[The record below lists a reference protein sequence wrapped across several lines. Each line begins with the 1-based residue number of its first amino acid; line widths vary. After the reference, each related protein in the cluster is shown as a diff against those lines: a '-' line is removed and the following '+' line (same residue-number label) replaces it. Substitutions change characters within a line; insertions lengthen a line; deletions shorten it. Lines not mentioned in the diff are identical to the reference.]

1 LAGDQDQAVSPLAAG
16 TLSGTNST
24 GNVVILLPAVAFPPL
39 AQNTALLTPQTTFTD
54 PPPASTTTSDP
65 AGQAATNQTSP
76 ANLPGGTAT
85 PAPTT
90 GTGTGTGTNNLGPS
104 ITNTGTGM
112 GNTGTGTG
120 TGTTGGTTTT
130 NSPAS
135 SSSAIAVTSG
145 QSAAPLLA
153 TQTGTNAPPGLAP
166 LATQALESPSSGI
179 ITNTGQTTAPTFNA
193 PPPITFGAQG
203 PLAAFLANGRGPGDL
218 IEATDGTAVQR
229 LQLGQALG
237 VTVAGLPSLRSLS
250 AFSGGAFGQEEQA
263 QQVPPE
269 SAPPRSESRDVNP
282 DADGA
287 WIDGVGRLD
296 AQPEGQAL
304 DDMLGQVFPAGTDLS
319 GWLAQDGMR
328 SWMLG
333 LAVAGTSLELTR
345 RRSAGLEDE
354 EEDRR
359 QQTLRRRARP
369 VE

>member
-1 LAGDQDQAVSPLAAG
+1 MRRHRRPNPYRYARRQPRLEPLEDRRVLAGGLE
-16 TLSGTNST
+16 L
-24 GNVVILLPAVAFPPL
+24 NVVILVPAAVLPP
-39 AQNTALLTPQTTFTD
+39 AQAAPLLTPQPTPADPAPAATT
-54 PPPASTTTSDP
+54 SSDP
-65 AGQAATNQTSP
+65 AGQAVTNQTSP
-76 ANLPGGTAT
+76 ANLPGGTTT
-85 PAPTT
+85 PAATN
-90 GTGTGTGTNNLGPS
+90 GTGTGTNNLGPS
-104 ITNTGTGM
+104 
-112 GNTGTGTG
+112 

-130 NSPAS
+130 TSPTGGQSAV
-135 SSSAIAVTSG
+135 AIASG
-145 QSAAPLLA
+145 QSSAPLLA
-153 TQTGTNAPPGLAP
+153 TQSGTNAPPGLAP

-218 IEATDGTAVQR
+218 IETTDGTAVQR
-229 LQLGQALG
+229 LQLGQAIG

-263 QQVPPE
+263 QQAPAE

-304 DDMLGQVFPAGTDLS
+304 DDMLGQVFPEGADLT

-345 RRSAGLEDE
+345 RRSAALEDE
-354 EEDRR
+354 EENRR
-359 QQTLRRRARP
+359 QQALRRRRARP